1 MRYCILKFILF
12 LIFIFSYSN
21 FSFSENEKKV
31 TAVELIHSSENS
43 LKNLISNSVLANLT
57 EYLKNS
63 RAILIFPEL
72 YEGGLLFGAKG
83 GNGILIIRRTPEEF
97 SGPFFYSIGGLSLG
111 LQVGVKSAQVAMT
124 IMTNRG
130 LNSILKE
137 RGDDNAASFSL
148 GASQYYMEDNVS
160 ALKSFEQ
167 ALSSKDRM
175 LQSKALYNIAR
186 ILQDQNE
193 LDKSLSL
200 YKKSLELNPND
211 IDSKINY
218 ELLKRMINQ
227 QDSQNQQ
234 NDQNQEGSE
243 DQQNDKNQES
253 S

>member
-1 MRYCILKFILF
+1 MRYYILKFILF
-12 LIFIFSYSN
+12 LIFTFSYSN

-43 LKNLISNSVLANLT
+43 LKKLISNSELTHLT

-72 YEGGLLFGAKG
+72 YEGGLIFGAKG

-137 RGDDNAASFSL
+137 RVKLGVDVDTAIINSGIGYSAESTLRLADIYSFS
-148 GASQYYMEDNVS
+148 DNSGLFVGGS
-160 ALKSFEQ
+160 LEGTYLQPRNDLNKIIHGKEFTSEEILKNKSISKGISN
-167 ALSSKDRM
+167 LSK
-175 LQSKALYNIAR
+175 
-186 ILQDQNE
+186 ILNKID
-193 LDKSLSL
+193 D
-200 YKKSLELNPND
+200 YKK
-211 IDSKINY
+211 IK
-218 ELLKRMINQ
+218 
-227 QDSQNQQ
+227 
-234 NDQNQEGSE
+234 
-243 DQQNDKNQES
+243 
-253 S
+253 